1 MKNTNK
7 IRDHTIIKWWTIN
20 EYYDRD
26 TGEEIQKEEIHKY
39 IIINKTIQYEFAETN
54 NKKTGFKKITNECWR
69 SEQLKL
75 EL

>member
-1 MKNTNK
+1 MKNHN
-7 IRDHTIIKWWTIN
+7 IRDPITKWYTIN

-26 TGEEIQKEEIHKY
+26 TGKEIKITELHKY
-39 IIINKTIQYEFAETN
+39 IIINKSIEYEFSETTRT
-54 NKKTGFKKITNECWR
+54 KKGFKKITNECWR